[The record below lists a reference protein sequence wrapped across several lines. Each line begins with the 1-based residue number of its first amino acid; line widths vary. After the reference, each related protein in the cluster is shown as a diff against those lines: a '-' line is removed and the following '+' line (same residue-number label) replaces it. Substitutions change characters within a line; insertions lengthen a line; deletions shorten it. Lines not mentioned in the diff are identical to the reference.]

1 MPSEQIMNPDTL
13 RNLVAQHYPFGFSL
27 SPFEGPRFHPSLQ
40 NQNTNPAQLKDV
52 MLKENLTFSA
62 KLHAFNNNYHRYA
75 SEILEMGSLL
85 QNHALDPS
93 KNNRALQES
102 LDILR
107 KENLELKKRIEQL
120 TRGKH

>member
-1 MPSEQIMNPDTL
+1 
-13 RNLVAQHYPFGFSL
+13 
-27 SPFEGPRFHPSLQ
+27 
-40 NQNTNPAQLKDV
+40 
-52 MLKENLTFSA
+52 
-62 KLHAFNNNYHRYA
+62 
-75 SEILEMGSLL
+75 MGSLL